1 MQVRVRTGDVRGA
14 GTDADVS
21 IILMGSKAQSEE
33 IQLESSAD
41 NFERNKVRC
50 ANLHIVQAGYYILK
64 GGTLS

>member
-1 MQVRVRTGDVRGA
+1 MQHCLSTLLHHITQVRVRTGDVRGA

-21 IILMGSKAQSEE
+21 IILKGSKAHSEE

-50 ANLHIVQAGYYILK
+50 AFLH
-64 GGTLS
+64 TT